1 MSHSLT
7 SEIEALLRRVAAEV
21 VMPRFQSLAASE
33 ISEKSPG
40 DLVTIADQE
49 SELRLAE
56 GLSTLI
62 PDARIIGEEATAAD
76 PSLLEAVDSGLVWLI
91 DPIDGTSN
99 FAEGISPFALMVAL
113 LDNGQR
119 IGGWIYDPVANRLCH
134 ALHGEGAFINH
145 QRVQARES
153 GGTMPVA
160 ALATRFMSPEK
171 RADVE
176 ARAAGKLRI
185 APIPRCAG
193 DQYPQLVLGIA
204 DVALFERALPWDHGA
219 GALFLEEAGGVI
231 TRTDGSAYRT
241 GDGRIGLLGASS
253 QRMWDITARVLFG

>member
-1 MSHSLT
+1 MSDTLT
-7 SEIEALLRRVAAEV
+7 NDVEALLRRVAAEV
-21 VMPRFQSLAASE
+21 VMPRFQGLAASD
-33 ISEKSPG
+33 IQEKSPG

-56 GLSTLI
+56 GLGQLI
-62 PDARIIGEEATAAD
+62 PEARIVGEEATAAD
-76 PSLLEAVDSGLVWLI
+76 ATLLDRLDDGLVWLI

-99 FAEGISPFALMVAL
+99 FAEGITPFALMVAL

-119 IGGWIYDPVANRLCH
+119 IGGWIYDPVTDRLCH
-134 ALHGEGAFINH
+134 ALAGKGAFINH

-153 GGTMPVA
+153 GQTTPVA
-160 ALATRFMSPEK
+160 ALATRFMTADK

-176 ARAAGKLRI
+176 ARADGTLTL

-193 DQYPQLVLGIA
+193 DQYPQLVLGTA
-204 DVALFERALPWDHGA
+204 DVALFERALPWDHAA

-231 TRTDGSAYRT
+231 ARTDGSGYRT

-253 QRMWDITARVLFG
+253 QRTWDVAARVLFG

>member
-1 MSHSLT
+1 MTDHLT
-7 SEIEALLRRVAAEV
+7 AKIETLLRTVAVEV

-49 SELRLAE
+49 SELSIAE
-56 GLSTLI
+56 GLSALI
-62 PDARIIGEEATAAD
+62 SEARIVGEEATAAD
-76 PSLLEAVDSGLVWLI
+76 PSLLDRLDDGLVWLI

-113 LDNGQR
+113 LDNGKR
-119 IGGWIYDPVANRLCH
+119 AGGWIYDPIADRLCH
-134 ALHGEGAFINH
+134 ALHGGGAFINH
-145 QRVQARES
+145 QRVKARES
-153 GGTMPVA
+153 GLTMPVA
-160 ALATRFMSPEK
+160 ALATRFMTDEK
-171 RADVE
+171 RTDVE
-176 ARAAGKLRI
+176 ARAADKLTL

-204 DVALFERALPWDHGA
+204 DVALFERALPWDHAA

-231 TRTDGSAYRT
+231 ARTDGSLYRT
-241 GDGRIGLLGASS
+241 GDGSIGLLGASS
-253 QRMWDITARVLFG
+253 QRMWDVAAKVLFG